1 MINSRQFITIDT
13 HTGGNPTRTVMAGMP
28 PLKGAT
34 IQEKMADMKTNHDHI
49 RKFLVN
55 PPRGHDVMS
64 GTILLPPLDP
74 KADFS
79 AIFIETGGYLPM
91 CGHDTIGTCTALVEL
106 GYVTRQEPVTKVVL
120 DTPAGIVEAEC
131 RVSEGKVES
140 VSFISTD
147 SFHLKTV
154 HVDHG
159 GVENIRCDIA
169 YGGNFYGIIKASDI
183 GLELEV
189 DQSEEIVMKAME
201 IRDIINDAH
210 EVRHPSYPFI
220 DKLTHMELYEDGDPI
235 KNTVIVPPG
244 GIDRS
249 PCGTGTCA
257 KAATLHHLGM
267 MEVGEDFIHESITGS
282 QFTAKILSEDSSGK
296 AVHLRVLITGSAWL
310 MGRHDFYMNA
320 DDPLRQG
327 YLLIPELPEVEV

>member
-1 MINSRQFITIDT
+1 MINSKQFITIDT
-13 HTGGNPTRTVMAGMP
+13 HTGGNPTRTVVAGMP
-28 PLKGAT
+28 ALKGET
-34 IQEKMADMKTNHDHI
+34 IQEKMIDMKENHDHI

-64 GTILLPPLDP
+64 GTILLPALDP

-79 AIFIETGGYLPM
+79 VIFIETGGYLPM

-106 GYVTRQEPVTKVVL
+106 GYIERQEPVTNVVL

-131 RVSEGKVES
+131 KVVDGKVEA

-154 HVDHG
+154 HVDYDG
-159 GVENIRCDIA
+159 LEDIRCDIA

-183 GLELEV
+183 GLSLEV
-189 DQSEEIVMKAME
+189 GKSEELVMKAME
-201 IRDIINDAH
+201 IRDIINETY

-220 DKLTHMELYEDGDPI
+220 DKLTHMELYEDGDPV

-257 KAATLHHLGM
+257 KAATLHHLDR
-267 MEVGEDFIHESITGS
+267 MEVGEGIVHESITGS
-282 QFTAKILSEDSSGK
+282 QFTAKILSEESSGEATYLK
-296 AVHLRVLITGSAWL
+296 VLITGSAWL
-310 MGRHDFYMNA
+310 MGRHDFYMNE
-320 DDPLRQG
+320 DDPLSQG
-327 YLLIPELPEVEV
+327 YLLIPELQEVVE